1 MIEKQYFRKTLWLM
15 MMMQYHIKF
24 DYKQLNNSD
33 DIMWINIQWS
43 LEPSLWPWPWTQQ
56 SNLFTRHSIIGG
68 SCHKYLFCRNKSF
81 VMTSFVATKVCLLW
95 QNVCHDKI
103 RFVATKYFFATK
115 VFVTTNI
122 CHEQTK
128 VLLRQTYFCRDK
140 RYVLSWQTH
149 ICHDKSKLHKIMF
162 VMTNICRVKHVF
174 VMTKVLSRQ
183 AYLWQLSPMLIFWL
197 MMIDAP

>member
-1 MIEKQYFRKTLWLM
+1 MNLHCDLDLEHSKAIFSQ
-15 MMMQYHIKF
+15 
-24 DYKQLNNSD
+24 
-33 DIMWINIQWS
+33 DILS
-43 LEPSLWPWPWTQQ
+43 LAWAAT
-56 SNLFTRHSIIGG
+56 SI
-68 SCHKYLFCRNKSF
+68 
-81 VMTSFVATKVCLLW
+81 SFVATKVSLLW

-103 RFVATKYFFATK
+103 RFVVTKYFFTTK

-122 CHEQTK
+122 CHEQIK
-128 VLLRQTYFCRDK
+128 VFLRQTYYCRNK
-140 RYVLSWQTH
+140 RRFLSWQTR

-162 VMTNICRVKHVF
+162 VVTNICHIKHVF